1 MAVWERLISAK
12 KRFGAGYLVLIDPD
26 KLDRSRLMRLA
37 ERCGEEG
44 VDALLVGTSF
54 LMNELLDEVVKA
66 IKSVCDLPVILF
78 PGSSHHLSKHA
89 DAILFLSLISGRNPE
104 LLIGEHVKA
113 APFIKRFGIEAIPTG
128 YMLIESGSYTS
139 VEFMS
144 GTRPLPRDK
153 YDIACAHAIAAELLG
168 MRCVYLEAG
177 SGAKLPVPSE
187 MISAVRSQVEI
198 PIIVGGG
205 IRSPEVAREKVEA
218 GADFIVTGNVLEKD
232 PKLLSEFVSAVHL
245 RRP

>member
-12 KRFGAGYLVLIDPD
+12 ERFGAGYLVLIDPD
-26 KLDRSRLMRLA
+26 KLDRSQLIRLA

-66 IKSVCDLPVILF
+66 IKSACDLPVILF
-78 PGSSHHLSKHA
+78 PGSSHHLSRYA

-104 LLIGEHVKA
+104 FLIGEHVKA

-168 MRCVYLEAG
+168 MKCVYLEAG
-177 SGAKLPVPSE
+177 SGAKLPVPNG
-187 MISAVRSQVEI
+187 MISAVRSQVGI

-205 IRSPEVAREKVEA
+205 IRSPDVAREKVEA
-218 GADFIVTGNVLEKD
+218 GADFIVTGNVLEED